1 MNAPSAEMH
10 LGIAGMEVLYAAS
23 KFSLLNDKSPLIA
36 YIRAVSGILERID
49 LM

>member
-1 MNAPSAEMH
+1 MH

-23 KFSLLNDKSPLIA
+23 KFSLLHDKSPLIA
-36 YIRAVSGILERID
+36 YSCAVRGILETID